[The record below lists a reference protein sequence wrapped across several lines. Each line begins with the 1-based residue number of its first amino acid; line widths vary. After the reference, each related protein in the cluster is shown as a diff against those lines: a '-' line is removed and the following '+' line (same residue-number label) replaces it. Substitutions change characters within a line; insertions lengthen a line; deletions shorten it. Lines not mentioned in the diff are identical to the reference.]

1 MTGIIRR
8 ENQAERFE
16 RFESLK
22 AGQFWKATV
31 PMPHEGIE
39 LDDSLLIES
48 VRWADGKMH
57 TIILRAHPRHYGKSL
72 RLPSKEG
79 KTERFQTMSSHS
91 FLYSDFCNAFIFD
104 PDAKESREDDL
115 KKIQAFVTQKQQ
127 ELMTTSADP
136 SKLQRLAM
144 DQLQE
149 RRREAS
155 TSAGGL
161 PALIDDHSMRLA
173 SASLNTA
180 VSNGVTESQVEAM
193 QEAAR
198 TMSEVAKIQSEW
210 INHRTQEISSALSSM
225 GPYFNEHAAAAL
237 ASTQDVIEHVE
248 NLMQGIKSLD
258 LYTGKDVFVKN
269 IMKGKSAHVSEPL
282 TFTQSIL
289 FIDEELS
296 VHLDVNEWFDFQK
309 IGAFFEALTTNKK
322 IVAQL
327 FPTPRCVVPV
337 ATTRRV
343 IDYGNPWEDAR
354 RNQENASVFLLVR
367 DGENIY
373 QVVSPV
379 ESHLK
384 SSRLFP
390 SLDEIESPFRGVDG
404 EKISYNDI
412 RYTDRLASSE
422 KNALHYKRMLILC
435 AGLDHRECLFGE
447 FYDRSMAS
455 KFITLDF
462 QEKYFRFIH
471 DDDGTGLLSNP
482 EKKQRRSLES
492 YINWCNSHLRSGSR
506 VMVHWSPLL
515 NPETAPGAVKET
527 PDDKYSSYYI
537 DVHPKQEKETVIART
552 SGVDTI
558 VDMVVNRYSP
568 SINSLKESKIRV
580 ALNKYHRSWND
591 ETSSLPFLVLD
602 AVDPDELEWY
612 IQNRGI
618 RKNHLIYVRFF
629 KETVKSLRAERL
641 TEEPVRLKLLQA
653 LEDGQIG
660 MASTRKSVID
670 KAVVAWRAANR
681 GASLSEALM
690 SEKAWKGLLNQ
701 MYLITGYAAAQIPAL
716 EQYYKLTGYAPLR
729 LIVTSSGKLGIY
741 LAPLDDERDDR
752 AEPHKWVHLAIV
764 EHSKRGVKETS
775 RSWSLLDKHNL
786 GETTIHEWPESDEW
800 AGLQSVFGTFNE
812 KQRVLSHIDENLA
825 KISIFSD
832 ELSLIKLIES
842 WEKAYMEINLKQSS
856 NVQHPSLLIPIGICI
871 QSNSYQYI
879 NLVSHL
885 PHRLIHDNISNEEAK
900 KYIIEKFKSFYMH
913 KESAKDFFFRNK
925 NQQNLSI
932 MLSSSK
938 PDLDVF
944 STNTKI
950 AFDGLGSLN
959 SYKVLDKITS
969 LDTLWKAYVSV
980 AENASRSI
988 YNDKKTLW
996 LHGDLRTELTN
1007 EPCLDKALTVFNLR
1021 SEPVDL
1027 LHISLAKGNAEDE
1040 YSIHIESG
1048 EAMGV
1053 RQWYDIVPV
1062 GFDENKSLTGINSK
1076 GHIITRSTYCSES
1089 EALLGIMKSGK
1100 NVTSEEDYSYHLQI
1114 KAGPDIKR
1122 WIVR

>member
-79 KTERFQTMSSHS
+79 KSERFQTMSSHS
-91 FLYSDFCNAFIFD
+91 FLFSDFCNSFIFD
-104 PDAKESREDDL
+104 PDAKESREEDL

-127 ELMTTSADP
+127 ELMATSTDP

-149 RRREAS
+149 RRRETS
-155 TSAGGL
+155 TSSGGL

-193 QEAAR
+193 QEAAK

-237 ASTQDVIEHVE
+237 ASTQEVIEHVE

-269 IMKGKSAHVSEPL
+269 IMKGKSAHESEPL

-309 IGAFFEALTTNKK
+309 IGAFFETLIKNNK
-322 IVAQL
+322 IVDQL
-327 FPTPRCVVPV
+327 FPTPRCVIPI

-354 RNQENASVFLLVR
+354 KNQENASVFLLVR

-373 QVVSPV
+373 QVISPV

-422 KNALHYKRMLILC
+422 KTALHYKRMLILC
-435 AGLDHRECLFGE
+435 AGLDHREHLFGN

-462 QEKYFRFIH
+462 QEKHFRFIH

-482 EKKQRRSLES
+482 DINKRKTLES

-515 NPETAPGAVKET
+515 NPKTAPGAVKET

-537 DVHPKQEKETVIART
+537 DVSPKQERETVIART
-552 SGVDTI
+552 SGADTI

-568 SINSLKESKIRV
+568 SINSYKESKIRV
-580 ALNKYHRSWND
+580 ALNKYQRRWDD
-591 ETSSLPFLVLD
+591 ESSSLPFLVLD
-602 AVDPDELEWY
+602 AVDPDDLEWY

-660 MASTRKSVID
+660 MVSTRKSVID
-670 KAVVAWRAANR
+670 KAVIAWRAANR
-681 GASLSEALM
+681 GAPLYEALM
-690 SEKAWKGLLNQ
+690 SEKAWNSLLNQ
-701 MYLITGYAAAQIPAL
+701 MYMITGHAAAQIPAL
-716 EQYYKLTGYAPLR
+716 EQYFHFTGYTPLR

-741 LAPLDDERDDR
+741 LAPLDGERDDR
-752 AEPHKWVHLAIV
+752 AEQHKWVHLAIV
-764 EHSKRGVKETS
+764 ETSKRGIKETS
-775 RSWSLLDKHNL
+775 RSWSILDKGNL
-786 GETTIHEWPESDEW
+786 SETTIHEWPESDEW
-800 AGLQSVFGTFNE
+800 AGLESVFGTFNE
-812 KQRVLSHIDENLA
+812 KQRVLSHIDENIE
-825 KISIFSD
+825 KINYFTD
-832 ELSLIKLIES
+832 ESSLISLIEG

-856 NVQHPSLLIPIGICI
+856 SVQHPAVLIPIGICI
-871 QSNSYQYI
+871 LPNTFQYI
-879 NLVSHL
+879 NLVAHL
-885 PHRLIHDNISNEEAK
+885 PHRLIYDNISNEKAK
-900 KYIIEKFKSFYMH
+900 EYVLKTFTDFYMH
-913 KESAKDFFFRNK
+913 KEAGNDVFFRNK
-925 NQQNLSI
+925 HKQNLSI

-938 PDLDVF
+938 PDSGVF

-950 AFDGLGSLN
+950 EFDGLGSLS
-959 SYKVLDKITS
+959 SYKILDKITS
-969 LDTLWKAYVSV
+969 YDSLWKAYVTL
-980 AENASRSI
+980 AENASGSFQH
-988 YNDKKTLW
+988 DKKKLW
-996 LHGDLRTELTN
+996 LHSVLKDKITN
-1007 EPCLDKALTVFNLR
+1007 DSCFDEALSIFNLR

-1027 LHISLAKGNAEDE
+1027 LHISLAKGTVGNEF
-1040 YSIHIESG
+1040 SVHIESG
-1048 EAMGV
+1048 EAMQV
-1053 RQWYDIVPV
+1053 REWYDIVPV
-1062 GFDENKSLTGINSK
+1062 GFEENKSLEGVNSQ
-1076 GHIITRSTYCSES
+1076 GHIITRKTYSSES
-1089 EALLGIMKSGK
+1089 DALVGIMNSKKS
-1100 NVTSEEDYSYHLQI
+1100 VTFEEDYSFQLQI
-1114 KAGPDIKR
+1114 KACSDIKR